1 MSMSPF
7 ARGSLAALAG
17 TILISAPLSAQQGS
31 FQQGPVAP
39 QTQGFQPA
47 PSTQAP
53 AAQAVVMPAVV
64 PMPPLPPLPKEG
76 AAVASLST
84 APKVAAPAAATQ
96 QPTAAARVDAA
107 VPGALNPA
115 QRQAVERVN
124 GYFNSITTLIGN
136 FVQVGP
142 DRSRLEG
149 DFYIQKP
156 GKMRFDYDAPSPVEL
171 ISDGSSVVV
180 RDRKLATQDLYP
192 LSQTPLRFLLAD
204 KLDLLKDTKIIGVHQ
219 DDLFVNVTI
228 EEKHPLVGT
237 HKLMLM
243 FGAKDGELKQWTITD
258 PQGYDT
264 TIAIFNVDAKKRPD
278 PALFKIDYTLRRD

>member
-17 TILISAPLSAQQGS
+17 TILISAPLSAQQGG

-76 AAVASLST
+76 AAVASLSM
-84 APKVAAPAAATQ
+84 APKAVAPAAATQ
-96 QPTAAARVDAA
+96 QPTAAARVDTA